1 MEAET
6 INPEDVLAFSDD
18 SGDEALEAELNLL
31 ATFQRP
37 SAAFVARRE
46 REAKSASARLRAA
59 TTMVVQGVRHIL
71 EGPVLSQMSED
82 EFGEF
87 RRRYGDSDGGGS
99 GTTNGGRARGRGTG
113 GGGGKRSGSSLRA
126 SSRVRLAFTEG
137 KAVAVADV
145 AVLAG
150 GP

>member
-1 MEAET
+1 
-6 INPEDVLAFSDD
+6 
-18 SGDEALEAELNLL
+18 
-31 ATFQRP
+31 
-37 SAAFVARRE
+37 VARRE
-46 REAKSASARLRAA
+46 REANSTSARLRAA

-87 RRRYGDSDGGGS
+87 RRRYDSDGGGS
-99 GTTNGGRARGRGTG
+99 KGTTNGGRARGRGTG
-113 GGGGKRSGSSLRA
+113 GGGGGGRSSGSSLRA
-126 SSRVRLAFTEG
+126 SSRVRLAFAEG

>member
-87 RRRYGDSDGGGS
+87 RRRYDSDGGGS

-113 GGGGKRSGSSLRA
+113 GGGGKRSSGSSLRA
-126 SSRVRLAFTEG
+126 SSRVRLAFAEG